1 TNTYVVGIHKKGQVA
16 GFYDNG
22 GFLDDHGTYT
32 TINPPGSGPGTV
44 VTGINSKG
52 ELVGYFTESSG
63 GGGQGF
69 LYNGGAYTVV
79 DFPGASLTHPA
90 GINDK
95 GQIVGIY
102 MDNTG
107 HDHGFIDD
115 HGQYMTID
123 PPGSGLGAASIN
135 ANGQIV
141 GEGFGADAFLANPV
155 PSNVNAQGTVTI
167 TSVLIAAPNNTL
179 TGSAGNNTFTF
190 NPGFGNV
197 TVTDFNV
204 SQDSLR

>member
-1 TNTYVVGIHKKGQVA
+1 VWGINASGQIAGYYFDSSGHTHGFLDSGGQYTVIDPPGATNTYVVGIHKKGQVA
-16 GFYDNG
+16 GFSDNG
-22 GFLDDHGTYT
+22 GFLDDHRTYT

-63 GGGQGF
+63 GGEQGF

-115 HGQYMTID
+115 HGHYMTIH
-123 PPGSGLGAASIN
+123 PPRSGL
-135 ANGQIV
+135 
-141 GEGFGADAFLANPV
+141 
-155 PSNVNAQGTVTI
+155 
-167 TSVLIAAPNNTL
+167 AP
-179 TGSAGNNTFTF
+179 A
-190 NPGFGNV
+190 
-197 TVTDFNV
+197 
-204 SQDSLR
+204 